1 MAAYHAVE
9 RTSSEAV
16 IKLSSLQPTNAFVQ
30 CQLTDKFR
38 WASFL
43 HSNVLFMNKHICTSI
58 FFLIVLLLPK
68 LSTAQSHCNPKDS
81 IAIRKVVNEF
91 NDAWTAKDP
100 VRYAAV
106 FAIDADWE
114 NAFGGHRRGRDSI
127 LKTYQRLMSQFSTAV
142 ETITRIQIFCMSS
155 DFALVD
161 IYQTVDGQKLPKS
174 GRLVPT
180 RHIRMSDVYQ
190 KINGKWQVKVHRVT
204 DLRERGNNADQ
215 TDSTRNN

>member
-1 MAAYHAVE
+1 
-9 RTSSEAV
+9 
-16 IKLSSLQPTNAFVQ
+16 
-30 CQLTDKFR
+30 
-38 WASFL
+38 
-43 HSNVLFMNKHICTSI
+43 MNKRICISV
-58 FFLIVLLLPK
+58 FFLIALFSTK

-81 IAIRKVVNEF
+81 IAIVKVINQF

-106 FAIDADWE
+106 FTNDADWE
-114 NAFGGHRRGRDSI
+114 NAFGEHLRSRDSI
-127 LKTYQRLMSQFSTAV
+127 
-142 ETITRIQIFCMSS
+142 QIFYQKLMPQFASAQEMITGIQFFCMPH

-190 KINGKWQVKVHRVT
+190 KIDGKWQVKVHRVT
-204 DLRERGNNADQ
+204 DLRERGQNQNSVNP
-215 TDSTRNN
+215 TDSTKNN